1 MTGRTAVPPL
11 TRLEAIYAAD
21 NSDRALTV
29 YAYKG
34 KYHMIS
40 SQLEKHI
47 PIDAVIVHKAKP
59 EDPKTFRYNEGGKY
73 VREEVVDEKGTI
85 LSRRSV
91 RKLKSKVEVG
101 NRRETRVY
109 KKHHG

>member
-1 MTGRTAVPPL
+1 MTGRKAVPPL

-47 PIDAVIVHKAKP
+47 PIDALIVHRAKP

-85 LSRRSV
+85 LSRRSI

-101 NRRETRVY
+101 ASRTGYAAKRYHR
-109 KKHHG
+109 